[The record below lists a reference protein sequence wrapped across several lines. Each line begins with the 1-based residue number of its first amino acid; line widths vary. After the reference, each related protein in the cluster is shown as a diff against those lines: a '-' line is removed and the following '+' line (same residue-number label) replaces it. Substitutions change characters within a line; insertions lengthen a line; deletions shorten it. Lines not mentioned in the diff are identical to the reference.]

1 MVNELRAAE
10 TAVRQA
16 IGLCQTVQASIDGG
30 VLEKNDRSPVTI
42 ADFGSQALVCRSLAA
57 DFPNDPVVGEEDAQ
71 TLRQPEQADFLD
83 RITQQLAARG
93 VDADPETICDW
104 IDRGAADPCDRFW
117 TLDPID
123 GTKGFLRGDQYAVA
137 LALIVDGQVE
147 VAVLGCPGL
156 GSPEDG
162 GLVFSAIR
170 GSGTRVAPA
179 SDPADSRPVVAS
191 DCTDV
196 TQARLCESV
205 EAAHSSHDRSKTI
218 AQALG
223 LQTDPL
229 KLDSQAKYATVADSG
244 AEIYLK
250 LPVDSDYIEKIW
262 DHAAGSLVVSESGG
276 TVSDTFGKPL
286 DFSCGRTLSENIGV
300 VVSNGPLHEQVVAAV
315 MASATTRD
323 SDDGH

>member
-16 IGLCQTVQASIDGG
+16 IGLCQTVQAGIDGG

-223 LQTDPL
+223 LETDPL

-250 LPVDSDYIEKIW
+250 LPVDEDYVEKIW

-276 TVSDTFGKPL
+276 TVSDTLGKPL
-286 DFSCGRTLSENIGV
+286 DFSRGRTLSENTGV
-300 VVSNGPLHEQVVAAV
+300 VVSNGLLHEQVLAAV
-315 MASATTRD
+315 MASEPARD

>member
-205 EAAHSSHDRSKTI
+205 EAAHSSHVRSKTI

-223 LQTDPL
+223 LETDPL

-250 LPVDSDYIEKIW
+250 LPVDSDYVEKIW

>member
-1 MVNELRAAE
+1 
-10 TAVRQA
+10 
-16 IGLCQTVQASIDGG
+16 
-30 VLEKNDRSPVTI
+30 
-42 ADFGSQALVCRSLAA
+42 
-57 DFPNDPVVGEEDAQ
+57 
-71 TLRQPEQADFLD
+71 
-83 RITQQLAARG
+83 
-93 VDADPETICDW
+93 
-104 IDRGAADPCDRFW
+104 
-117 TLDPID
+117 
-123 GTKGFLRGDQYAVA
+123 
-137 LALIVDGQVE
+137 

-223 LQTDPL
+223 LETDPL

-250 LPVDSDYIEKIW
+250 LPVDSDYVEKIW

>member
-1 MVNELRAAE
+1 MVNELLAAE
-10 TAVRQA
+10 TAVREA
-16 IGLCQTVQASIDGG
+16 MALCRAVQADIDTG
-30 VLEKNDRSPVTI
+30 VLEKHDRSPVTI

-57 DFPNDPVVGEEDAQ
+57 DFPDDPVVGEEDAR
-71 TLRQPEQADFLD
+71 TLRQPDQAEFLD
-83 RITQQLAARG
+83 RITRQLTARG
-93 VDADPETICDW
+93 VDADSETICDW
-104 IDRGAADPCDRFW
+104 IDKGAADPCDRFW

-137 LALIVDGQVE
+137 LALVVDGQVE

-156 GSPEDG
+156 GSAVDG

-170 GSGTRVAPA
+170 GSGARVAPA

-191 DCTDV
+191 DCSDV
-196 TQARLCESV
+196 TRARLCESV
-205 EAAHSSHDRSKTI
+205 ESAHSSHDRSKTI

-223 LQTDPL
+223 LEIDSL
-229 KLDSQAKYATVADSG
+229 RLDSQAKYATVADSG

-250 LPVDSDYIEKIW
+250 LPVDEDYVEKIW

-276 TVSDTFGKPL
+276 TVSDTLGKPL
-286 DFSCGRTLSENIGV
+286 DFSRGRTLSENTGV
-300 VVSNGPLHEQVVAAV
+300 VVSNGLLHEQVLAAV
-315 MASATTRD
+315 MASEPTRD

>member
-83 RITQQLAARG
+83 RITRQLAARG

-179 SDPADSRPVVAS
+179 SDPADSRPVVTS
-191 DCTDV
+191 DCNDV

-229 KLDSQAKYATVADSG
+229 KMDSQAKYATVADSG

-286 DFSCGRTLSENIGV
+286 DFSCGRTLSQNTGV
-300 VVSNGPLHEQVVAAV
+300 VVSNGLLHEQVLAAV

>member
-1 MVNELRAAE
+1 MENELHAAQ
-10 TAVRQA
+10 TAVHEA
-16 IGLCQTVQASIDGG
+16 IGLCRAVQDGIDPG
-30 VLEKNDRSPVTI
+30 VLEKHDRSPVTI
-42 ADFGSQALVCRSLAA
+42 ADLGSQALICRSLATA
-57 DFPNDPVVGEEDAQ
+57 LPDDPVVGEEDAL
-71 TLRQPEQADFLD
+71 TLRQPEQAEFLD
-83 RITQQLAARG
+83 RIARQLSARG

-104 IDRGAADPCDRFW
+104 IDKGAADPCDRFW

-170 GSGTRVAPA
+170 GSGARVAPA

-191 DCTDV
+191 DCNDV

-205 EAAHSSHDRSKTI
+205 ESAHSSHDRSKRI

-223 LQTDPL
+223 LETDSV

-250 LPVDSDYIEKIW
+250 LPVDSDYVEKIW
-262 DHAAGSLVVSESGG
+262 DHAAGSLVVTESGG
-276 TVSDTFGKPL
+276 TVSDTLGQPL
-286 DFSCGRTLSENIGV
+286 DFSCGRTLSKNTGV
-300 VVSNGPLHEQVVAAV
+300 VVSNGPLHEQVLKAV
-315 MASATTRD
+315 MASDTSRD
-323 SDDGH
+323 PGHGH